1 MEKYFLSWAELRKQP
16 TRAPPR
22 TTRAGRVRL
31 LCSATSLN
39 TVLLYTVCSCRYT
52 CFLSID
58 IDTFS
63 IRTFLHSI
71 FWLR

>member
-39 TVLLYTVCSCRYT
+39 TVLLYTVSSMNTVLLYTVCSCT
-52 CFLSID
+52 VTGTED
-58 IDTFS
+58 KGET
-63 IRTFLHSI
+63 
-71 FWLR
+71 

>member
-39 TVLLYTVCSCRYT
+39 TVLLYTVCNCRYT

-58 IDTFS
+58 IGTFS
-63 IRTFLHSI
+63 IRSFLNY
-71 FWLR
+71 